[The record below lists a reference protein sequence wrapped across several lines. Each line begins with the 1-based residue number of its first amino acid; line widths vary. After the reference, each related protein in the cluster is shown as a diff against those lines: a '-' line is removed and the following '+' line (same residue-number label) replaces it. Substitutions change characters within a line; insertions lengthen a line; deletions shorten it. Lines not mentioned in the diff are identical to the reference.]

1 MNNEMILLS
10 TKGTK
15 SNKIVGLSL
24 VTILWIFSIIRFTT
38 KEQSLIIFLVPIIYM
53 TFLMFRIIPQKTI
66 YYNDSEV
73 AYFDK
78 NKLQKI
84 CFSEITGIER
94 KSYFNLIYEI
104 KTKQQRKL
112 FDRLLFTPRFKDL
125 FKNLGFLYKPLVI
138 KYLEEKIKDK
148 QG

>member
-1 MNNEMILLS
+1 MDNEMILLS

-15 SNKIVGLSL
+15 LIRIVGLSL
-24 VTILWIFSIIRFTT
+24 ATILWILSIIGFTT
-38 KEQSLIIFLVPIIYM
+38 KEQNLVIFLVPIIYM
-53 TFLMFRIIPQKTI
+53 TFIMLRIIPQKTI
-66 YYNDSEV
+66 YYNDIEV

-104 KTKQQRKL
+104 KTKQKRKL
-112 FDRLLFTPRFKDL
+112 FDRLLFTPRFSDL
-125 FKNLGFLYKPLVI
+125 FKSFGFLFKSEGI
-138 KYLEEKIKDK
+138 KSLEEIIKEK
-148 QG
+148 